1 MRALSLAYHTAPELG
16 PLDAVRVAA
25 QVGCTHVGMRLAGG
39 SNGDA
44 LMPIAT
50 DVALRRAVVEVLR
63 GEGLAVLEAS
73 TVRLTPS
80 VDAGLFAPFCE
91 AAAALGARFV
101 LTNADDAEF
110 ARLAENVGR
119 LTEAATNVGLET
131 HFEFVSWSATPDLS
145 AALALRHAI
154 GKQDLKIALDA
165 LHFDRSHGRSA
176 QIAAVDPAAFG
187 DFHIC
192 DALHA
197 ANPSREEQL
206 HTAVHERMF
215 PGEGELDLIGMLDAL
230 PVDLPI
236 LIEVPMR
243 DLARTVPAQAR
254 ARRAVAAT
262 RNVLASC
269 KSKMEAAK

>member
-1 MRALSLAYHTAPELG
+1 MRAVSLAYHTAPELG
-16 PLDAVRVAA
+16 PLDTVRVAA

-39 SNGDA
+39 ASGDA
-44 LMPIAT
+44 LMPLAK
-50 DVALRRAVVEVLR
+50 DVALRRAVLEVLR
-63 GEGLAVLEAS
+63 GEGMAVLEAS
-73 TVRLTPS
+73 TVRLTPA
-80 VDAGLFAPFCE
+80 VDASLFAPFCE
-91 AAAALGARFV
+91 SAAALGARFV
-101 LTNADDAEF
+101 LTNADDANF

-145 AALALRHAI
+145 AALALRRAI
-154 GKQDLKIALDA
+154 GSPNLKIALDA

-176 QIAAVDPAAFG
+176 QIGAADSSAFG

-197 ANPSREEQL
+197 ENPSRDEQI

-230 PVDLPI
+230 PSDLPI
-236 LIEVPMR
+236 LIEVPTR
-243 DLARTVPAQAR
+243 DLARTVPAHAR
-254 ARRAVAAT
+254 ARRAMAAT
-262 RNVLASC
+262 RNVLARC
-269 KSKMEAAK
+269 KPKMEAAK